1 MGHSSVYD
9 EDSGLVYVYGG
20 QIGDRAV
27 DDLLVYDPVT
37 HYWSKRER
45 YVPADKV
52 TPSSLSFSFL
62 VTWSQK
68 LASPLSPPSLS
79 LPLCLC
85 HTRFNSLSLSLCS
98 GPSASYLHTANLL
111 WGQLMLVFG
120 GSCFSSNLMIY
131 NIGTACQTRTNRPP
145 HPHLPHLSPQGV
157 MNGTR
162 LTTSV
167 YLEMLDASVTWRL
180 WTHPP
185 AV

>member
-1 MGHSSVYD
+1 MKPGGRMGHSSVYD

-37 HYWSKRER
+37 HHWSKRER

-85 HTRFNSLSLSLCS
+85 HTRFNSLSVSLQWSICILPAHCQPPV
-98 GPSASYLHTANLL
+98 GPT
-111 WGQLMLVFG
+111 
-120 GSCFSSNLMIY
+120 
-131 NIGTACQTRTNRPP
+131 
-145 HPHLPHLSPQGV
+145 
-157 MNGTR
+157 
-162 LTTSV
+162 
-167 YLEMLDASVTWRL
+167 DASVWRL
-180 WTHPP
+180 LLLQQSHDIQHRYSLSDPN
-185 AV
+185 

>member
-1 MGHSSVYD
+1 MYRPTRSH
-9 EDSGLVYVYGG
+9 L
-20 QIGDRAV
+20 
-27 DDLLVYDPVT
+27 P
-37 HYWSKRER
+37 
-45 YVPADKV
+45 
-52 TPSSLSFSFL
+52 LSFSFL

-68 LASPLSPPSLS
+68 PASPLSPPSLS

-145 HPHLPHLSPQGV
+145 PSPSSPPSLPTGCDEWYETDYLGLPGDAGRLGHVAFVDPSTSSLTVFGGFLGLPLADMFLFNTGLYTLLCPSCLLHV
-157 MNGTR
+157 MC
-162 LTTSV
+162 
-167 YLEMLDASVTWRL
+167 
-180 WTHPP
+180 P
-185 AV
+185 